1 LPDAKPISPDEGRD
15 ESRDESRG
23 ARAEQTA
30 RRTRIQAENSEKIL
44 AAALDVFSQDGF
56 RGATIDRIAE
66 AAGMSK
72 PNLLYYFRSKDEIY
86 RVVLDRMLD
95 AWLDPLRELDARGDP
110 MREIAGYIDRKLEMA
125 RDYPRESRLFA
136 GEIMRGAPIL
146 EDVLAGPLKALV
158 DEKCAVI
165 RGWIAAGK
173 VADHDPRH
181 LLFAI
186 WATTQHY
193 ADFDT
198 QIRAVLGDD
207 NADGGE
213 GRFNDAARLLERLF
227 LDGLR
232 PR

>member
-1 LPDAKPISPDEGRD
+1 MPSDKPNAA
-15 ESRDESRG
+15 DESRG

-44 AAALDVFSQDGF
+44 AAALDVFSQEGF

-86 RVVLDRMLD
+86 QVVLDRMLE
-95 AWLDPLRELDARGDP
+95 AWLKPLRELDAEGDP
-110 MREIAGYIDRKLEMA
+110 MSELADYIERKLEMA

-146 EDVLAGPLKALV
+146 GDVLSGPLKTLV
-158 DEKCAVI
+158 DEKSAVI
-165 RGWIAAGK
+165 QDWIKAGK
-173 VADHDPRH
+173 ITPVDPRH

-193 ADFDT
+193 ADFDV
-198 QIRAVLGDD
+198 QVRAVLGDD
-207 NADGGE
+207 DA
-213 GRFNDAARLLERLF
+213 GRFNDAARSLERLF

>member
-1 LPDAKPISPDEGRD
+1 LPDDKLIAGDEDRD
-15 ESRDESRG
+15 ENRG
-23 ARAEQTA
+23 ARAEQTT

-44 AAALDVFSQDGF
+44 GAALDVFSAEGF

-66 AAGMSK
+66 VAGMSK

-86 RVVLDRMLD
+86 RVVLDRMLE
-95 AWLDPLRELDARGDP
+95 AWLTPLREMDPQGDP
-110 MREIAGYIDRKLEMA
+110 MRELADYIDRKLEMA

-146 EDVLAGPLKALV
+146 GDVLSGPLKALV
-158 DEKCAVI
+158 DEKSAVI
-165 RGWIAAGK
+165 DGWVKAGK
-173 VADHDPRH
+173 IAPIDPRH

-193 ADFDT
+193 ADFDV
-198 QIRAVLGDD
+198 QIRAVLGER
-207 NADGGE
+207 AE
-213 GRFNDAARLLERLF
+213 GDAHFDEARTFLDALF

>member
-1 LPDAKPISPDEGRD
+1 LPDDKPIAAEEGRE
-15 ESRDESRG
+15 ESRV

-44 AAALDVFSQDGF
+44 AAALDVFSVDGF

-86 RVVLDRMLD
+86 RVVLDRMLE
-95 AWLDPLRELDARGDP
+95 AWLAPLRELDAGGDP
-110 MREIAGYIDRKLEMA
+110 MREIAGYIGRKLEMA
-125 RDYPRESRLFA
+125 RDYPRESRLYA

-158 DEKCAVI
+158 NEKCKVI

-173 VADHDPRH
+173 IATHDPRH

-193 ADFDT
+193 ADFDM
-198 QIRAVLGDD
+198 QIQAVLGEDS
-207 NADGGE
+207 E
-213 GRFNDAARLLERLF
+213 SRFNDAARFLEHLF

>member
-1 LPDAKPISPDEGRD
+1 VGLPNQKPIAT
-15 ESRDESRG
+15 DESRG
-23 ARAEQTA
+23 ARAEKTA

-44 AAALDVFSQDGF
+44 AAALDVFSQEGF

-86 RVVLDRMLD
+86 QVVLDRMLE
-95 AWLDPLRELDARGDP
+95 AWLKPLREMDPQGDP
-110 MREIAGYIDRKLEMA
+110 MRELADYIERKLEMA

-146 EDVLAGPLKALV
+146 GDVLSGPLRALV
-158 DEKCAVI
+158 GEKCAVI
-165 RGWIAAGK
+165 EGWIKAGK
-173 VADHDPRH
+173 IAPIDPRH
-181 LLFAI
+181 LLFSI

-193 ADFDT
+193 ADFDV
-198 QIRAVLGDD
+198 QIRAVLGD
-207 NADGGE
+207 GSE
-213 GRFNDAARLLERLF
+213 GRFNDAARSLECLF
-227 LDGLR
+227 LNGLR

>member
-1 LPDAKPISPDEGRD
+1 VQRAKAIVTGGETGGK
-15 ESRDESRG
+15 G
-23 ARAEQTA
+23 ARAEQTT

-44 AAALDVFSQDGF
+44 AAALEVFAREGY
-56 RGATIDRIAE
+56 RGATVDRIAE

-72 PNLLYYFRSKDEIY
+72 PNLLYYFKSKDEIY
-86 RVVLDRMLD
+86 RVVLDRLLD
-95 AWLDPLRELDARGDP
+95 TWLAPLRAIDAAGDP
-110 MREIAGYIDRKLEMA
+110 MREIAGYIKRKLEMA

-146 EDVLAGPLKALV
+146 EDTLSGPLKALV

-165 RGWIAAGK
+165 KGWAKAGKIAA
-173 VADHDPRH
+173 VDPRH
-181 LLFAI
+181 LLFSI

-198 QIRAVLGDD
+198 QIQAVLG
-207 NADGGE
+207 GE
-213 GRFNDAARLLERLF
+213 DASRFNDAAQFLERLF